1 MSSAAQT
8 VPQTASTALFRQRQ
22 DFPLLSRT
30 VNGKSLVYLDN
41 AATTQK
47 PDVVIDAISEY
58 YRHSN
63 SNVHRGVHALS
74 EEATAAY
81 EGGRDSVQRLL
92 NAQDRAEIILTT
104 GTTQGV
110 NLVAQSYARPLL
122 QPGDEIIVSEME
134 HHSNIVPWQLV
145 CQQTGAILKVIP
157 FDDTGDLIMD
167 EYLALLNERTR
178 IVAVVHISNALGTVN
193 PIKEIIAAAHK
204 HGAVVLIDGA
214 QATAHTCLDVED
226 LGCDFYSCSAH
237 KMFGPTGV
245 GALYGRREHLEMMA
259 PYEGGGDMIRT
270 VRFEETTYNDLPYRF
285 EAGTPNIAGT
295 IGFGAAAEY
304 VMALDMN
311 SVATHEA
318 SLLEHATQLA
328 ETVPGLQVIGN
339 ASHKASVLSF
349 TLDGVH
355 PHDLGTILDND
366 GIAIRAGHHCAMPVM
381 EHYGVP
387 ATARASFAFYNTI
400 EEIDKLFIALVKA
413 RDLFA

>member
-30 VNGKSLVYLDN
+30 VNGKSLVYLAN
-41 AATTQK
+41 AATPQK
-47 PDVVIDAISEY
+47 PDVVIDAISQY

-92 NAQDRAEIILTT
+92 NARDRAEIILTT

-157 FDDTGDLIMD
+157 FDDAGDLIID

-193 PIKEIIAAAHK
+193 PIKEIITAAHK

-237 KMFGPTGV
+237 KMFGPTGI

-328 ETVPGLQVIGN
+328 ETVPGLRVIGK

-349 TLDGVH
+349 TLDGIH

-387 ATARASFAFYNTI
+387 ATARASFAFYNTV
-400 EEIDKLFIALVKA
+400 EEIDKLFIALGKA

>member
-47 PDVVIDAISEY
+47 PDVVIDAISQY

-92 NAQDRAEIILTT
+92 NARDRAEIILTT

-157 FDDTGDLIMD
+157 FDDAGDLIID

-193 PIKEIIAAAHK
+193 PVKEIIAAAHK

-237 KMFGPTGV
+237 KMFGPTGI

-318 SLLEHATQLA
+318 SLLEHATQHA
-328 ETVPGLQVIGN
+328 ETVPGLRVIGN

-387 ATARASFAFYNTI
+387 ATARASFAFYNTV
-400 EEIDKLFIALVKA
+400 EEIDKLFIALGKA